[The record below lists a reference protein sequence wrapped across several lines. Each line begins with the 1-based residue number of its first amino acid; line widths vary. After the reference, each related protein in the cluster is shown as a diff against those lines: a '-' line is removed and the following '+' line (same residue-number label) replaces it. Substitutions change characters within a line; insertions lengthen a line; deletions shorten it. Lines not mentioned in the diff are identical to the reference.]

1 MLMKN
6 KFFDGSF
13 YHVFNK
19 SIANFGIFSKSVNS
33 TRFIDTL
40 DYYNNSNEKLS
51 LSVYLRKNSINANL
65 LIPKDQSIIKIISY
79 CIMPD
84 HYHLLVKIINSHK
97 FSKYINNVESS
108 FTRYF
113 NLKNNRKGPLWQ
125 STVKSVYI
133 ESNEH
138 LLHVSRYIHL
148 NPATK
153 YLVNKPEDWNFSSY
167 KFFIS
172 DEKYL
177 KEYVKEISI
186 DDCADYKKFVEN
198 NIDYQRQLK
207 HIKKLMID

>member
-1 MLMKN
+1 MKN
-6 KFFDGSF
+6 KFYDSCF

-19 SIANFGIFSKSVNS
+19 SIANFGIFSKSINS
-33 TRFIDTL
+33 IRFIDTL
-40 DYYNNSNEKLS
+40 DYYNNLNVKLS
-51 LSVYLRKNSINANL
+51 FSVYLRKNSINSNL
-65 LIPKDQSIIKIISY
+65 LIPKNQSIVKIISY

-84 HYHLLVKIINSHK
+84 HYHMLVKIINASK
-97 FSKYINNVESS
+97 FSKYLNNVESS

-148 NPATK
+148 NPTTK
-153 YLVNKPEDWNFSSY
+153 YLIDKPEDWNLSSY

-172 DEKYL
+172 DKKYL

-186 DDCADYKKFVEN
+186 DSCADYKKFVEN

-207 HIKKLMID
+207 HIGKLTID

>member
-1 MLMKN
+1 MLT
-6 KFFDGSF
+6 KFYDDCF

-19 SIANFGIFSKSVNS
+19 SISNFGIFSKSKNS
-33 TRFIDTL
+33 LKFIDSL
-40 DYYNNSNEKLS
+40 YYYNNLKIVLS
-51 LSVYLRKNSINANL
+51 LSVYLRKNSLCSNL
-65 LIPKDQSIIKIISY
+65 LIPRDNLIAKIISY

-84 HYHLLVKIINSHK
+84 HYHLLVKIIHADK

-113 NLKNNRKGPLWQ
+113 NIKTNRKGPLWQ
-125 STVKSVYI
+125 SRFKSVII

-148 NPATK
+148 NPTTN
-153 YLVNKPEDWNFSSY
+153 YLVDKPENWNLSSY
-167 KFFIS
+167 KDLIS

-177 KEYVKEISI
+177 NENINVMSI
-186 DDCADYKKFVEN
+186 NSCLDYKKFVEN
-198 NIDYQRQLK
+198 NLDYQRKLK